1 MAKAILIRGNSGSG
15 KSTVAKRLQRKF
27 GRGTL
32 MIPQDVV
39 RRELLWSR
47 DGAGNPA
54 IALMS
59 RMACWG
65 AQNCEFVIVE
75 GILDAEVYEPLFRT
89 LVEEFDQVFAYYYD
103 IPFEET
109 LKRHETKPNH
119 ADFGEEDM
127 RRWWKEKDFIGWMP
141 EKVFEADISVDEA
154 VERIFADVVV
164 G

>member
-1 MAKAILIRGNSGSG
+1 MSKAILLRGNSGSG
-15 KSTVAKRLQRKF
+15 KSTVAKMLQRRF

-54 IALMS
+54 VALMS
-59 RMACWG
+59 EMARWG
-65 AQNCEFVIVE
+65 AQSGRIVIVE

-89 LVEEFDQVFAYYYD
+89 LDAKFDQVFAYYYD
-103 IPFEET
+103 IPFDET
-109 LKRHETKPNH
+109 LKRHETKPNR

-141 EKVFEADISVDEA
+141 ERVIGADMSVDEA
-154 VERIFADVVV
+154 VESIFSDVME

>member
-1 MAKAILIRGNSGSG
+1 MSKAILLRGNSGSG
-15 KSTVAKRLQRKF
+15 KSTVAKMLQRRF

-54 IALMS
+54 VALMS
-59 RMACWG
+59 EMARWG
-65 AQNCEFVIVE
+65 AQSGRIVIVE

-89 LVEEFDQVFAYYYD
+89 LDAKFDQVFAYYYD

-109 LKRHETKPNH
+109 LKRHETKPNR

-141 EKVFEADISVDEA
+141 ERVIGADMSVDEA
-154 VERIFADVVV
+154 VESIFSDVME